1 MSTKRPT
8 PKTSAP
14 TDEWGIYDPAK
25 AGMPA
30 LFARLGRPILRAAPT
45 NSRRERRRAL
55 RPERPAEGVGLA
67 IAEARRR
74 AGLDR
79 DLDESVEHPLVG
91 GNPARAVRLALR
103 AQAAVAAMGTP
114 AVEPF
119 VPPMPVPAPV
129 EARSVEPVEAPAT
142 QVPKKRVTRKAAP
155 TRSSSDAPVEAGVE
169 PIAALASDAEVK
181 TAKPRAR
188 KATAKGRMRQTAA
201 VADVAPMPVAAVA
214 VPEPAPVPKPQGP
227 PAPSPRRPRGPVP
240 LAAWAHAVAD
250 QPKVE
255 PRRADKRG
263 FWRGLFRIPA
273 EVALVEYAH
282 GARIHRLLIDAGDDL
297 LPDFI

>member
-1 MSTKRPT
+1 MSTKRP
-8 PKTSAP
+8 PSKTSAP

-45 NSRRERRRAL
+45 NSRRERRRAQ

-79 DLDESVEHPLVG
+79 DIDETVEHPLVG
-91 GNPARAVRLALR
+91 GNPARAMRLALR
-103 AQAAVAAMGTP
+103 AQAAVTAMGTP

-119 VPPMPVPAPV
+119 VPPMPVPAPPAPV
-129 EARSVEPVEAPAT
+129 DARGVEPMEAPAT
-142 QVPKKRVTRKAAP
+142 PAPKKRVTRKAAQA
-155 TRSSSDAPVEAGVE
+155 RSTSGAPASEAE
-169 PIAALASDAEVK
+169 AK
-181 TAKPRAR
+181 TSKPRSR
-188 KATAKGRMRQTAA
+188 KATAKGRVRQAA
-201 VADVAPMPVAAVA
+201 PVADVTPPAEAASAVATAAVA
-214 VPEPAPVPKPQGP
+214 VPEAAPVPRPQGP

-250 QPKVE
+250 QPQIE

-297 LPDFI
+297 LSDFI